1 MATTTKTP
9 FDLLREH
16 VTGTV
21 DELAEAI
28 HGECIHPETGRE
40 LDGATVL
47 EHWHDT
53 EYPQFDEEHLPETL
67 ELSRHQLANIITEAA
82 AARHGLKPAQK
93 LLASLVNA
101 AMVALRVLDD
111 PGAASVAV
119 REAACVGL
127 ARVVIATS
135 GTVLRLE
142 HTGFGPEH
150 GMTYDLLSEG
160 WRQKVAKQLEQTVSS
175 ID

>member
-16 VTGTV
+16 ITGTV
-21 DELAEAI
+21 EELAEAI

-67 ELSRHQLANIITEAA
+67 ELSRHQLANIITEAVA
-82 AARHGLKPAQK
+82 AQRALKKASARIHELE
-93 LLASLVNA
+93 S
-101 AMVALRVLDD
+101 
-111 PGAASVAV
+111 AASVVISREFSILQNMACERAV
-119 REAACVGL
+119 L
-127 ARVVIATS
+127 D
-135 GTVLRLE
+135 RLVQA
-142 HTGFGPEH
+142 
-150 GMTYDLLSEG
+150 L
-160 WRQKVAKQLEQTVSS
+160 AKQIGESVETVRRRAVYGSGQS
-175 ID
+175 